1 MRRQFEKWFRL
12 TLPLGAMLV
21 LLGMLKLTTY
31 VIRGTEQLVD
41 TSYAY
46 GYKLGSLIEQLL

>member
-12 TLPLGAMLV
+12 TSPLSAMLV

-31 VIRGTEQLVD
+31 VISGAERLVD
-41 TSYAY
+41 TSYGH
-46 GYKLGSLIEQLL
+46 GYELGTFVEQLL